1 MESHLTIS
9 CLDDFTSFPHQSVT
23 TFCSEFVIK
32 AIEFANLFNS
42 QLNSFTNSLSHKLN
56 FRLQAV
62 HDIGFTKLR
71 CFGVHR
77 PGCSTNLFLYTIADW
92 LLMSSSQDPLT
103 IYEFL
108 EDFFFMRSWIYET
121 IQLFTTLFQEY
132 ANTFQWLWIH
142 IRCGHVVR
150 DFESEVK
157 TRCNF
162 SILIS

>member
-9 CLDDFTSFPHQSVT
+9 CLDDFTSFPNQSVT

-108 EDFFFMRSWIYET
+108 EDFFSWDHEFMKLYSCSRHYFKNMQI
-121 IQLFTTLFQEY
+121 LFSGSEYILDAVTLS
-132 ANTFQWLWIH
+132 
-142 IRCGHVVR
+142 G
-150 DFESEVK
+150 
-157 TRCNF
+157 
-162 SILIS
+162 ILKAK